1 LPLSFASRIPQSTLV
16 AADFGRML
24 CRQLMA
30 VLRVP
35 HARAHLFGIAFV
47 YLLLENNRNSPC
59 DSHVVFR
66 TQIFANENFCECWGD
81 HAMDGHEE
89 HRIVKPTTQA
99 RQGVNGHNVRSV
111 LSLSVVATVEIF
123 AGLWIYYF
131 A

>member
-24 CRQLMA
+24 CCQLMA

-35 HARAHLFGIAFV
+35 HARAHLFGIGFV
-47 YLLLENNRNSPC
+47 YLLLGKSELAARQPC
-59 DSHVVFR
+59 CLP
-66 TQIFANENFCECWGD
+66 QANFCECWEI
-81 HAMDGHEE
+81 AQWTAKE
-89 HRIVKPTTQA
+89 HRIVKSTTQA
-99 RQGVNGHNVRSV
+99 RQGVIGHNVRTV
-111 LSLSVVATVEIF
+111 LSFSVVATVVIF